1 MGFTAYDTFKDEIV
15 QIDQIPY
22 KVNDAFSYK
31 KRRAQNRYVCLS
43 CGIVVSEIDP
53 FVGTTKSRLQYD
65 VKRHFRC
72 NNKECNKEFKDKK
85 RYNICKKGQTVA
97 EVKAVHD
104 KFVSNWLRYFNYK
117 LVHLEEGIKIPDK
130 KIILLFSHCIITF
143 EIVKKLI
150 RENHNYKIIVVFDED
165 AKIRNLTQDPDYK
178 EDSNG
183 NGYYSIYLPKKNDI
197 QYCLENNFEVY
208 LDTQADTLLELKE
221 NGELGDTFNCKLVD
235 INDFTFRTGIYNHQ
249 TKPIVRKDYNDKH
262 LFELAYFRYQKLK
275 QDEIDQKIKDNERQA
290 WINARK

>member
-53 FVGTTKSRLQYD
+53 FVSTTQSGLQYE

-97 EVKAVHD
+97 EVKAIHD

-117 LVHLEEGIKIPDK
+117 LVHLEEGIKFLIK
-130 KIILLFSHCIITF
+130 KLYCYFHIVLLLLKLLKNLLEKIKII
-143 EIVKKLI
+143 
-150 RENHNYKIIVVFDED
+150 R
-165 AKIRNLTQDPDYK
+165 
-178 EDSNG
+178 
-183 NGYYSIYLPKKNDI
+183 
-197 QYCLENNFEVY
+197 
-208 LDTQADTLLELKE
+208 
-221 NGELGDTFNCKLVD
+221 
-235 INDFTFRTGIYNHQ
+235 
-249 TKPIVRKDYNDKH
+249 
-262 LFELAYFRYQKLK
+262 
-275 QDEIDQKIKDNERQA
+275 
-290 WINARK
+290 

>member
-1 MGFTAYDTFKDEIV
+1 MKNLLLIGSGQLGSRYLQSI
-15 QIDQIPY
+15 I
-22 KVNDAFSYK
+22 K
-31 KRRAQNRYVCLS
+31 KNL
-43 CGIVVSEIDP
+43 
-53 FVGTTKSRLQYD
+53 
-65 VKRHFRC
+65 
-72 NNKECNKEFKDKK
+72 
-85 RYNICKKGQTVA
+85 
-97 EVKAVHD
+97 
-104 KFVSNWLRYFNYK
+104 
-117 LVHLEEGIKIPDK
+117 
-130 KIILLFSHCIITF
+130 
-143 EIVKKLI
+143 
-150 RENHNYKIIVVFDED
+150 NYKIIVVFDED